1 VEIRRLLRNEAELL
15 RDVRLRA
22 LADAPWAFG
31 SSYARELAYPP
42 ERWQWFADQRDAV
55 IYVAVE
61 GGTVYGMAGGYVPGQ
76 GDSVALW
83 GMWVDPRARGQGL
96 ARALVEAVIAWAR
109 ERGAP
114 AIRLDVTDTERA
126 RPAAALYRSLGFA
139 PTGERAPLDSD
150 PTLETIVM
158 TRAP

>member
-1 VEIRRLLRNEAELL
+1 MDVRRLREDEVELL

-31 SSYARELAYPP
+31 SSYAREVAYPP
-42 ERWQWFADQRDAV
+42 ERWQRFADHHESV

-61 GGTVYGMAGGYVPGQ
+61 GGTAYGMAGGYVPEG
-76 GDSVALW
+76 GDVVLW
-83 GMWVDPRARGQGL
+83 GMWVDPRARGLGL
-96 ARALVEAVIAWAR
+96 ARTLVEAVVAWAR

-126 RPAAALYRSLGFA
+126 GPAAALYRSLGFA

-150 PTLETIVM
+150 PSLETVVM
-158 TRAP
+158 SRVP

>member
-1 VEIRRLLRNEAELL
+1 MEIRRLRADEADLL

-31 SSYARELAYPP
+31 SSHAREREYAA

-61 GGTVYGMAGGYVPGQ
+61 AGAAAGMAGGFVPEP
-76 GDSVALW
+76 DTVRLW
-83 GMWVDPRARGQGL
+83 GMWVATEARGRGL
-96 ARALVEAVIAWAR
+96 GRKLVEAVIAWAR
-109 ERGAP
+109 ERGAA
-114 AIRLDVTDTERA
+114 AITLEVTDTERA

-150 PTLETIVM
+150 PALQTIVM
-158 TRAP
+158 TRSP